1 MNARNKSYVMLIAS
15 MLIFGTIGIFR
26 RYIPLSSGLLSCIRG
41 VLGSLV
47 LIAFV
52 IIKKINFDRNIGI
65 RNLIL
70 LIVTGALI
78 GFNWILLF
86 EAYNYTTVATATLC
100 YYMQPT
106 IVMLA
111 APLILREKLT
121 GKKLL
126 SVIISIVGMILVSG
140 IFDTSELS
148 LSAIKGISFGLGAA
162 VLYAMVIILNKLI
175 NIDNAYEK
183 TIIQLSSAAIVL
195 IPYIL
200 FTEDFGNIV
209 LSRISLIMIL
219 IVGIVHTGIAYAMY
233 FASMKD
239 LDAHS
244 IALLSYLDPVSALI
258 LSALF
263 LHEGLSIWG
272 IVGAILI
279 IGAALIS
286 ELSTSD

>member
-52 IIKKINFDRNIGI
+52 IIKKINFDRNISI

>member
-1 MNARNKSYVMLIAS
+1 MNAQNKSYIMLIAS

-47 LIAFV
+47 LITFV
-52 IIKKINFDRNIGI
+52 IVKKINFDKNIGAK
-65 RNLIL
+65 NLIL
-70 LIVTGALI
+70 LIITGALI

-126 SVIISIVGMILVSG
+126 SVVISIVGMILVSG
-140 IFDTSELS
+140 IFDTNELS

-175 NIDNAYEK
+175 NVDNAYEK
-183 TIIQLSSAAIVL
+183 TIIQLTSAAIVL

-200 FTEDFGNIV
+200 FTENFGNIV
-209 LSRISLIMIL
+209 LSKISLIMIL
-219 IVGIVHTGIAYAMY
+219 IVGIIHTGIAYAMY

-258 LSALF
+258 LSAIF

-272 IVGAILI
+272 IVGAVLI